1 MARNCL
7 IVIDMQNDFLERLE
21 DDVCAALIVNTN
33 QLIDVFRASSCP
45 VIWVQQVL
53 RPDLSDAPLVM
64 RDRQISV
71 VIEGTQGA
79 RIHSDLA
86 RHEEDLVVTKKRYS
100 AFFGTDLDRI
110 LSDLDPEQV
119 TLAGVNTHACV
130 RSTAID
136 AYQRDM
142 RVLLA
147 SDCLASH
154 NAEHGRISMA
164 YMDGNIGMAVTNDEI
179 IDGSKLRQ
187 SSRS

>member
-1 MARNCL
+1 MTRNCL

-21 DDVCAALIVNTN
+21 DDTRAVLIVNTN
-33 QLIDVFRASSCP
+33 HLIEIFRASSCP
-45 VIWVQQVL
+45 VIWVQQL
-53 RPDLSDAPLVM
+53 LSPDLSDAPLLM

-71 VIEGTQGA
+71 VIDGTPGA
-79 RIHSDLA
+79 RIHSELA
-86 RHEEDLVVTKKRYS
+86 RHNEDTVVIKKRYS
-100 AFFGTDLDRI
+100 AFFGTDLERI

-154 NAEHGRISMA
+154 DPDHGRISMA
-164 YMDGNIGMAVTNDEI
+164 YMDRNIAVAASNDQI
-179 IDGSKLRQ
+179 LNAMS
-187 SSRS
+187 